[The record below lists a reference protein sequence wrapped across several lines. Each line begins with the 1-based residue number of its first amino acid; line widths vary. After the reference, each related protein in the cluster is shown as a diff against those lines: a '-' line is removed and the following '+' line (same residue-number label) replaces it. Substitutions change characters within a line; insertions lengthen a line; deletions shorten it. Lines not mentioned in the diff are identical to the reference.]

1 MEKFFGIV
9 IKARK
14 VIMLLFLIA
23 AGLCGYCQQFIS
35 VNYDMNSYLPENAVS
50 TVALEVME
58 EEFEG
63 AIPNA
68 RVLIKYVTEKEAL
81 VYKEKLEE
89 IDGVISVMWLDD
101 KKILDMP
108 LEMYDQKMVETYYKD
123 NAALFTVTIEEE
135 SINSA
140 VPAIRR

>member
-50 TVALEVME
+50 TVAL
-58 EEFEG
+58 
-63 AIPNA
+63 
-68 RVLIKYVTEKEAL
+68 
-81 VYKEKLEE
+81 
-89 IDGVISVMWLDD
+89 
-101 KKILDMP
+101 
-108 LEMYDQKMVETYYKD
+108 
-123 NAALFTVTIEEE
+123 
-135 SINSA
+135 
-140 VPAIRR
+140 

>member
-68 RVLIKYVTEKEAL
+68 RVLIKDVTEKEAP

>member
-1 MEKFFGIV
+1 MDPYQKKISAV
-9 IKARK
+9 ILNIR
-14 VIMLLFLIA
+14 
-23 AGLCGYCQQFIS
+23 
-35 VNYDMNSYLPENAVS
+35 VS
-50 TVALEVME
+50 RINLRWLVS
-58 EEFEG
+58 
-63 AIPNA
+63 IRPNDYA
-68 RVLIKYVTEKEAL
+68 KGER
-81 VYKEKLEE
+81 KEKLEE